1 MSDRTVIRHAI
12 VLTVDDKLG
21 DFWDADVLV
30 EGARIAAVGPD
41 LEVGDARQIDATGK
55 LLIPG
60 FVDAHRHVWQAAIR
74 GVAADFSYLQYDF
87 TIHGL
92 MTPVY
97 RPEDVYIGNRLG
109 IAEALNAGVTTTMD
123 WCHVAR
129 SPDHSDEAIRA
140 LKESGAR
147 AVFAHAP
154 PFGAGITEWA
164 VESVLL
170 HPDDMRRV
178 RDVHFST
185 NHGLVTMAAALR
197 GAEYSTMD
205 VTRHDIALARELD
218 LFATYHVG
226 CGTFGPKYKAITRMR
241 AEGLIDPGS
250 NWVHCNTI
258 ADEEFQIL
266 ADAGGTITTCPGE
279 DTGSGE
285 GPLPIS
291 RARAVGIQP
300 SFGVDIVTTTGG
312 DMFTQMKTAL
322 AYERGR
328 AGDAAVSEGRDPKTV
343 EWTTA
348 DVLRSATLEG
358 ARACRLEAIVGSITP
373 GKAADLVL
381 LDPGLNLRPVSH
393 PVGSIVV
400 AGDLSNVDT
409 VLVDGHVVKESGRLV
424 GTDLPILLRKA
435 EESQRYLFEAAGWTL
450 GEPVQPRDQPP
461 ARLPAS
467 APPSTN

>member
-1 MSDRTVIRHAI
+1 MNDRTVIRHAT
-12 VLTVDDKLG
+12 VVTVDDKLG
-21 DFWDADVLV
+21 DFWRADVLI
-30 EGARIAAVGPD
+30 EGGRIAAVGPS

-92 MTPVY
+92 VTPVY

-164 VESVLL
+164 VESVLP

-178 RDVHFST
+178 REVHFSA

-197 GAEYSTMD
+197 GAEYSTME
-205 VTRHDIALARELD
+205 VTRHDVRLARELD

-258 ADEEFQIL
+258 ADEEFQML
-266 ADAGGTITTCPGE
+266 ADAGATVTACPGE
-279 DTGSGE
+279 DTSSGE
-285 GPLPIS
+285 GPLPIG
-291 RARAVGIQP
+291 RARAAGLEP
-300 SFGVDIVTTTGG
+300 SFGIDIVTTTGG
-312 DMFTQMKTAL
+312 DMFTQMKAAL
-322 AYERGR
+322 AYERAR
-328 AGDAAVSEGRDPKTV
+328 TGDAAVTEGRDPEKV

-358 ARACRLEAIVGSITP
+358 ARACGLEATVGSITP

-381 LDPGLNLRPVSH
+381 LDPGVNLAPVSH
-393 PVGSIVV
+393 PVGSIVI

-409 VLVDGHVVKESGRLV
+409 VFVDGHAVKESGRLV
-424 GTDLPILLRKA
+424 GTDFQTLLRKA
-435 EESQRYLFEAAGWTL
+435 EESQCYLFEAAGWTL
-450 GEPVQPRDQPP
+450 GEAVEPRNEPP
-461 ARLPAS
+461 A
-467 APPSTN
+467 

>member
-1 MSDRTVIRHAI
+1 MSNRTLIKDAI
-12 VLTVDDKLG
+12 VITVDDKLG
-21 DFWDADVLV
+21 NFWRADVLIEDSLV
-30 EGARIAAVGPD
+30 AAVGPD
-41 LEVGDARQIDATGK
+41 LDVADARQIHAAGK

-60 FVDAHRHVWQAAIR
+60 FVDAHRHVWQSAIR

-87 TIHGL
+87 TVHGL

-154 PFGAGITEWA
+154 PFGSGITEWA

-170 HPDDMRRV
+170 HPDDIRRV
-178 RDVHFST
+178 REVHFST
-185 NHGLVTMAAALR
+185 NEGLVTMAAALR
-197 GAEYSTMD
+197 GAEYSTME
-205 VTRHDIALARELD
+205 VTRHDVTVARELD

-226 CGTFGPKYKAITRMR
+226 CGTFGPIYKAITKMH
-241 AEGLIDPGS
+241 AEGLVDPGS

-258 ADEEFQIL
+258 ADEEFQML
-266 ADAGGTITTCPGE
+266 AEAGATVTVCPGE
-279 DTGSGE
+279 DTSSGE
-285 GPLPIS
+285 GPLPIG

-300 SFGVDIVTTTGG
+300 SFGVDIVTATGG
-312 DMFTQMKTAL
+312 DMFTQMKVAL
-322 AYERGR
+322 AYERAR
-328 AGDAAVSEGRDPKTV
+328 TNDAAVTEGQDPEKL
-343 EWTTA
+343 EWTTT
-348 DVLRSATLEG
+348 DVLRSATFEG
-358 ARACRLEAIVGSITP
+358 ARACGLESKVGSITP

-381 LDPGLNLRPVSH
+381 LDPGLNLAPVSH

-409 VLVDGHVVKESGRLV
+409 VFVDGQIVKESGRLV
-424 GTDLPILLRKA
+424 GTDLPDLLRRA

-450 GEPVQPRDQPP
+450 GEPVVPRNEPP
-461 ARLPAS
+461 A
-467 APPSTN
+467 

>member
-1 MSDRTVIRHAI
+1 VI
-12 VLTVDDKLG
+12 TVDDKLG
-21 DFWDADVLV
+21 NFWRADVLI
-30 EGARIAAVGPD
+30 EGTQVAAVGPD
-41 LEVGDARQIDATGK
+41 LEVNDARQIDAAGK

-87 TIHGL
+87 TVHGL

-170 HPDDMRRV
+170 HPDDIRRV
-178 RDVHFST
+178 REVHFST
-185 NHGLVTMAAALR
+185 NEGLVTMAAALR
-197 GAEYSTMD
+197 GAEYSTME
-205 VTRHDIALARELD
+205 VTRHDVELSRELD

-226 CGTFGPKYKAITRMR
+226 CGTFGPKYKAITEMH
-241 AEGLIDPGS
+241 AEGLVDPGS

-258 ADEEFQIL
+258 SDKEFRML
-266 ADAGGTITTCPGE
+266 AEAGATVTVCPGE
-279 DTGSGE
+279 DTSSGE
-285 GPLPIS
+285 GPLPIG
-291 RARAVGIQP
+291 RARAAGIQP
-300 SFGVDIVTTTGG
+300 SFGVDIVTATGG
-312 DMFTQMKTAL
+312 DMFTQMKVAL
-322 AYERGR
+322 AYERAR
-328 AGDAAVSEGRDPKTV
+328 TNDAAVNEGRDPEKL
-343 EWTTA
+343 EWTTT

-358 ARACRLEAIVGSITP
+358 ARACGLEARVGSITP

-381 LDPGLNLRPVSH
+381 LDPGVNLAPVSH

-409 VLVDGHVVKESGRLV
+409 VFVDGQIVKESGRLV
-424 GTDLPILLRKA
+424 GTDLSGLLRRA

-450 GEPVQPRDQPP
+450 GEPVVPRNEPP
-461 ARLPAS
+461 A
-467 APPSTN
+467 

>member
-1 MSDRTVIRHAI
+1 MRTRTVIRDAI
-12 VLTVDDKLG
+12 VITVDDKLG
-21 DFWDADVLV
+21 NYWRADVLI
-30 EGARIAAVGPD
+30 EGSRIAAVAPD
-41 LEVGDARQIDATGK
+41 LEVGEARQIDAAGK

-87 TIHGL
+87 TVHGL

-154 PFGAGITEWA
+154 PFGEGIMEWA
-164 VESVLL
+164 VESTLL
-170 HPDDMRRV
+170 HPDDIRRV
-178 RDVHFST
+178 RDVHFAADE
-185 NHGLVTMAAALR
+185 GLVTMAAALR
-197 GAEYSTMD
+197 GAEYSTIE
-205 VTRHDIALARELD
+205 VTRHDVMLARELD

-226 CGTFGPKYKAITRMR
+226 CGTFGPTYKAITKMHG
-241 AEGLIDPGS
+241 EGLIDPGS

-258 ADEEFQIL
+258 ADAEFEML
-266 ADAGGTITTCPGE
+266 AEAGATVTVCPGE
-279 DTGSGE
+279 DTSSGE
-285 GPLPIS
+285 GPLPIG
-291 RARAVGIQP
+291 RARAAGIQP
-300 SFGVDIVTTTGG
+300 SFGVDVVTATGG
-312 DMFTQMKTAL
+312 DMFTQMKVAL
-322 AYERGR
+322 AYERAR
-328 AGDAAVSEGRDPKTV
+328 TNDAAVNEGRDPEKL

-358 ARACRLEAIVGSITP
+358 ARACGLEETAGSITP

-381 LDPGLNLRPVSH
+381 LDPGLNLSPISN

-400 AGDLSNVDT
+400 AGDLSNVDA
-409 VLVDGHVVKESGRLV
+409 VFVDGQIVKESGRLV
-424 GTDLPILLRKA
+424 GTDISALLREA
-435 EESQRYLFEAAGWTL
+435 EESQRYLFEAAGWKL
-450 GEPVQPRDQPP
+450 GEPIVPRNEPP
-461 ARLPAS
+461 A
-467 APPSTN
+467 